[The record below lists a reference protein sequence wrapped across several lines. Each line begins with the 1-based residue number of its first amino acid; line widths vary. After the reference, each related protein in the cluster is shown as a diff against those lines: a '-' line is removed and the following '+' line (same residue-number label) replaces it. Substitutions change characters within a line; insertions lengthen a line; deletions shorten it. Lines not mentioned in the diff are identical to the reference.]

1 MDSKFID
8 QLLYEEEGP
17 TLDFKRDQYAFAKA
31 TEEERPELLK
41 DILGFVN
48 CWRREPVEIENE
60 MAMTLDSGRLNA
72 QCMSSAGSG
81 PESPQNPP

>member
-1 MDSKFID
+1 MKAEELE

-31 TEEERPELLK
+31 TEDEKSELLK

-48 CWRREPVEIENE
+48 CWR
-60 MAMTLDSGRLNA
+60 
-72 QCMSSAGSG
+72 
-81 PESPQNPP
+81 